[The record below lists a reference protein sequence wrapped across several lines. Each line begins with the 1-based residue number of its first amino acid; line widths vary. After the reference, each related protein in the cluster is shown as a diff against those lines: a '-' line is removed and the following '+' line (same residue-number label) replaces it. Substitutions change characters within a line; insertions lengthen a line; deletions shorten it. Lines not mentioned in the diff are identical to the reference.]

1 LNLAEESN
9 EFLGNEEKVISSL
22 KDDTWGLFVTNWRLI
37 YLEKTEDDKNRTFQD
52 FDYKYIS
59 HINCKSTKEK
69 DNKLIGIMSLVV
81 GLLIIWAGY
90 DDYRTIALSLGIIF
104 IIIGIICILYK
115 PKLQS
120 VFKIDIVGISDPI
133 TITLAVSA
141 SDMDL
146 ILKPLADMRRARFI
160 HELWNNIK

>member
-1 LNLAEESN
+1 MAEESN

-59 HINCKSTKEK
+59 HIHCKSTKEK

-90 DDYRTIALSLGIIF
+90 DDYQTIALSLGIIF
-104 IIIGIICILYK
+104 IIVGIICILYK
-115 PKLQS
+115 PKLES
-120 VFKIDIVGISDPI
+120 VLKIDIVGISDPI

-146 ILKPLADMRRARFI
+146 ILKPLADMRRARR
-160 HELWNNIK
+160 